1 MFTSFYTEFFPS
13 TLRKNPSDRKVGR
26 GGCMRR
32 SAVLHRL
39 QASNSRLQGVAN
51 NCSAGSWTT
60 YRNSIVL
67 TAILVLFTMVLAGCG
82 GGKKTDTSPKAVNV
96 NPTSLSLN
104 LGDVRSVS
112 GTVVDSSGNAVS
124 NPPTISFASSNT
136 AVVSVS
142 STGLVCAGTWDA
154 NFIVCDASHSQPGT
168 ANINV
173 TAGALTAAIPVFT
186 HLHVDRVTISPA
198 KVDCSSS
205 GQTQQLTAQAF
216 SNGVDIT
223 STVGAFTWGISST
236 DVATVDSNGVVTA
249 KTPGQTSAFASVSAV
264 LSVPTT
270 WVTCPV
276 QSLRI
281 HVANSTDTSF
291 SLAAVGNTSTL
302 AADVVDSHGLS
313 VTVPLNWSSSQPAVA
328 TVNGAGV
335 ATAVAAGATGITAT
349 CAATCNLGLS
359 PVYSNVVTGAVA
371 GTSATT
377 IYATGT
383 GTTSLVPID
392 SGTNVVGTAITLPSS
407 PNSFLFSPQ
416 GAKGYLGSSAGVITL
431 DTVANTV
438 SQTTS
443 VPGTVLA
450 VSPDGNRVIVAGSN
464 LVTVLGVGSGISTE
478 ASSITGATAA
488 DFAPDSRAAYVVA
501 GSTVYF
507 WMPGSFRSVT
517 LSGTAN
523 DVKFLANGAFAYV
536 AGGGSGPAVTARA
549 TCNNAL
555 ADTVTTPAVPSF
567 VRTLPDASAVLAVD
581 SPGIDV
587 IRPTTSLVGCP
598 PPLSDALTTVDLGA
612 GAFTARQ
619 LIVLPDGSKA
629 FVTSNL
635 GTLLGLKASDLSL
648 IPVTLATGA
657 AALTGGSTLD
667 SKMVYVGGSDNAVH
681 RIDTTAGTD
690 AQQIGVSFTPDLVA
704 VKPK

>member
-1 MFTSFYTEFFPS
+1 
-13 TLRKNPSDRKVGR
+13 
-26 GGCMRR
+26 MRQL
-32 SAVLHRL
+32 AVVVPASGSRL
-39 QASNSRLQGVAN
+39 QAPGSE
-51 NCSAGSWTT
+51 CSAGYGTT
-60 YRNSIVL
+60 PTKPVVL
-67 TAILVLFTMVLAGCG
+67 TTILFVLTMALAGCG
-82 GGKKTDTSPKAVNV
+82 GDKKTDTSPKAISV

-112 GTVVDSSGNAVS
+112 ATVVDANGNAAS

-136 AVVSVS
+136 AVATIST
-142 STGLVCAGTWDA
+142 TGLVCAGTWDA

-173 TAGALTAAIPVFT
+173 TAGSLTTTVPVFT

-198 KVDCSSS
+198 TVDCRSS

-216 SNGVDIT
+216 SNGVDVT
-223 STVGAFTWGISST
+223 STVGPFTWTSSST
-236 DVATVDSNGVVTA
+236 DVATIDSNGVVTA

-276 QSLRI
+276 QSIRI
-281 HVANSTDTSF
+281 HVAGATDTSF
-291 SLAAVGNTSTL
+291 SLAAAASTSQL

-313 VTVPLNWSSSQPAVA
+313 VTVPLTWSSSQPAVA
-328 TVNGAGV
+328 TVNASGL
-335 ATAVAAGATGITAT
+335 ATAVAAGATGITVS
-349 CAATCNLGLS
+349 CAATCNIGVAA
-359 PVYSNVVTGAVA
+359 VYSNVVTGAVT

-377 IYATGT
+377 VYATGT

-392 SGTNVVGTAITLPSS
+392 SGTNAVGTAITLPSS

-416 GAKGYLGSSAGVITL
+416 GTKGYLGSSAGVITL
-431 DTVANTV
+431 DTAANTV
-438 SQTTS
+438 SQNTS

-464 LVTVLGVGSGISTE
+464 LVTVLGVGSGIATE
-478 ASSITGATAA
+478 GSSITGATAA
-488 DFAPDSRAAYVVA
+488 DFTPDSRAAYILA

-507 WMPGSFRSVT
+507 WTTGSFRSVT
-517 LSGTAN
+517 LGGTAN
-523 DVKFLANGAFAYV
+523 DVKFLANGAFAYL
-536 AGGGSGPAVTARA
+536 AGGAAGPGVTARA
-549 TCNNAL
+549 TCNNSL
-555 ADTVTTPAVPSF
+555 ADTVTTPGMPRLVG
-567 VRTLPDASAVLAVD
+567 TLPDASAVLAVD

-587 IRPTTSLVGCP
+587 LKPTTNLAGCP
-598 PPLSDALTTVDLGA
+598 PPLSDALATVDLGA

-635 GTLLGLKASDLSL
+635 GKLLGLKTSDLSL
-648 IPVTLATGA
+648 FPVTLAAGA
-657 AALTGGSTLD
+657 TAFTGGSTLD

-681 RIDTTAGTD
+681 RIDAAAGSD
-690 AQQIGVSFTPDLVA
+690 AQQISVSFTPDLVA